1 MTVGV
6 VPLIQAGRLRRR
18 NIWSASGRK
27 EGRQRQVD
35 GMKIGKWQFGDK
47 RKFVSF
53 NFVVQVDRS
62 MTPSLE

>member
-53 NFVVQVDRS
+53 NG
-62 MTPSLE
+62 